1 MDKQYIKRYYDNQA
15 KEYADVYKDNYE
27 GYPANQIRLELIVK
41 HLKEKNIKTVLD
53 CGCGTCGPM
62 IRLLNEGFDVKGFDF
77 SEEMVNQGKEEL
89 KKSDYDPELVFLGD
103 IEDPFQVFGS
113 FDSAIALGVFP
124 HLSNAQKALSNIE
137 KRLNPKGSVFI
148 EFRNGL
154 FSLFSFN
161 KYTYEFLFNK
171 LMDISPLP
179 EEARREIT
187 NYFYGRLEMDEWKPN
202 EYGNTG
208 ANFHNPLT
216 IGPWLF
222 NPCGFTI
229 EKIHFYHYH
238 GLPPMFEKKYPKE
251 FRELSLK
258 MEDPDDWR
266 GYFMASAFV
275 VEARKDD

>member
-1 MDKQYIKRYYDNQA
+1 MDKQYIKRYYDKQA
-15 KEYADVYKDNYE
+15 KEYGDIYKDNFE
-27 GYPANQIRLELIVK
+27 GYPANQIRLELIIK
-41 HLKEKNIKTVLD
+41 RLKEKNAKTVLD

-62 IRLLNEGFDVKGFDF
+62 IRLLDEGFDVKGFDF

-89 KKSDYDPELVFLGD
+89 KKSDYDPELIFLAD
-103 IEDPFQVFGS
+103 IEDSFQVFGS
-113 FDSAIALGVFP
+113 FDSAIALGIFP
-124 HLSNAQKALSNIE
+124 HLSNGQKALSNLGR
-137 KRLNPKGSVFI
+137 KLNLQSSVFI
-148 EFRNGL
+148 EFRNAL

-171 LMDISPLP
+171 LMDISPLS

-187 NYFYGRLEMDEWKPN
+187 NYFYGRLEMDERNPN

-208 ANFHNPLT
+208 AKFNNPLT

-222 NPCGFTI
+222 NPCGFTV

-238 GLPPMFEKKYPKE
+238 SLPPMFEKKYPRE
-251 FRELSLK
+251 FRDLSLK

-266 GYFMASAFV
+266 GHFMASAFV